1 MRPSFVLT
9 FCALLAVAC
18 GGSAPATAPRAAISG
33 GPSEL
38 TNQPDATFVF
48 AADPASAR
56 TECRLD
62 GATFAACQSPLT
74 VTVADG
80 THSFEVQALSTDGV
94 RSVSPAG
101 WGWKVDATPPDTTLD
116 TGPTG
121 TTDIASASFTFHSSE
136 EGGSF
141 HCVVD
146 GVVLTSCPSSGVVI
160 SDFAPGPH
168 TFTVAAVDPAL
179 NQDPTPASTT
189 WTVSATVG
197 PPDTTIDSAPA
208 SPSGSATVQLAFHA
222 SEAGCTFLCSL
233 DGAAA
238 TACVSP
244 VSVSGLTEGSHTFT
258 VRATSAQGVVDPSP
272 ASATWTTSFTPPETT
287 LDSVP
292 PATSGSS
299 VQLTFHASE
308 AACTFLCSLDGATA
322 TTCTSP
328 VSYSGLGQGSHTFT
342 VQATDAQSLTDPT
355 PASASWTVSGTTLR
369 VMSANLTTGNHQSY
383 DDATSGGGGCKNTV
397 DEYGTGEGKRILQ
410 GMHPDV
416 VAIQEFNDLGC
427 DGANSEAYIRAF
439 VDDAFGAGFSYYRE
453 PYLAAGNIPNGIISR
468 YPILASG
475 SWADTVQ
482 TAPNRGFAWA
492 QIDVPGP
499 TDLYVISVHLLT
511 SSPANRAAEAD
522 LILADI
528 QATFPAGAWVILA
541 GDFNTHARDEDAIS
555 HLTGTFVTAGPYP
568 ADQTGNDKTNSTRQ
582 YEDDWVLATSGL
594 DALKTPLQLGSS
606 NYANG
611 LVFDA
616 RVYSP
621 LSEVSPVL
629 ATDSDSAAGM
639 QHMAVVR
646 DFLLP

>member
-1 MRPSFVLT
+1 MRPSLLLISS
-9 FCALLAVAC
+9 ALLAVAC
-18 GGSAPATAPRAAISG
+18 GGNPPAAAPHAAISE
-33 GPSEL
+33 GPAEL
-38 TNQPDATFVF
+38 TNQADATFVF
-48 AADPASAR
+48 AATPASAR

-74 VTVADG
+74 LTVADG
-80 THSFEVQALSTDGV
+80 SHTFEVQALLADGV
-94 RSVSPAG
+94 RSDGPAS
-101 WGWKVDATPPDTTLD
+101 WGWEVDSAPPDTTLD
-116 TGPTG
+116 SGPSG

-146 GVVLTSCPSSGVVI
+146 GVALSDCPASGVVI
-160 SDFAPGPH
+160 SDFAPGAH

-179 NQDPTPASTT
+179 NEDPTPASTT
-189 WTVSATVG
+189 WTVTATSG
-197 PPDTTIDSAPA
+197 APDTTIDSAP
-208 SPSGSATVQLAFHA
+208 PSTDGHATVQLTFHA
-222 SEAGCTFLCSL
+222 SQTGCTFVCAL

-238 TACVSP
+238 TACTSP
-244 VSVSGLTEGSHTFT
+244 VTYSGLTEGSHTFT
-258 VRATSAQGVVDPSP
+258 VRATSAQGVADPTP
-272 ASATWTTSFTPPETT
+272 ASATWTVSFVPPETT

-308 AACTFLCSLDGATA
+308 AGATFVCQLDGATPGS
-322 TTCTSP
+322 CVSP
-328 VSYSGLGQGSHTFT
+328 VTYAELTQGSHTFT
-342 VQATDAQSLTDPT
+342 VQATNAQGLTDPT

-383 DDATSGGGGCKNTV
+383 DDGTSGGGGCKNSA
-397 DEYGTGEGKRILQ
+397 DAYGTGEGKRILQ
-410 GMHPDV
+410 GLHPDV
-416 VAIQEFNDLGC
+416 VAIQEFNYLGC

-439 VDDAFGAGFSYYRE
+439 VDDAFGADFSYYRE
-453 PYLAAGNIPNGIISR
+453 PYIAAGNIPNGIISR

-482 TAPNRGFAWA
+482 TQPNRGFAWA

-511 SSPANRAAEAD
+511 SSEANRAAEAD

-528 QATFPAGAWVILA
+528 QADFPADAWIVLA
-541 GDFNTHARDEDAIS
+541 GDFNTHARDEDALS
-555 HLTGTFVTAGPYP
+555 ELTGTFVTTGPYA

-582 YEDDWVLATSGL
+582 YEDDWVLASPGL
-594 DALKTPLQLGSS
+594 DGLTTPLLLGAS
-606 NYANG
+606 NYAHG
-611 LVFDA
+611 LVFDS
-616 RVYSP
+616 RVYTP
-621 LSEVSPVL
+621 LSEVSPIL
-629 ATDSDSAAGM
+629 ATDSDSDAGM